1 MPIASARP
9 IGQLRK
15 PNPLWPTREAFY
27 ADLGLFILVVSGLY
41 SVNVIGALPGCEV
54 ILLPMLPVLLVA
66 KGGRAFQRQYLWFY
80 ILVAGWLLGTL
91 IADAYNDIAFFNRAK
106 GTSRV
111 IFFALDFMALAVLIN
126 EKKRR
131 IVVFS
136 LSYAIVLLF
145 GSFQFSRDFLL
156 QWKFGVSQG
165 SGVLAMLVSSY
176 FFSKRRYGIC
186 FLISLT
192 WAALNLY
199 YGFRSQLAIHFVA
212 AALTLPLIG
221 QARILRSGIRA
232 DQSKFRVVLTIVLVA
247 AAAYAANASIKYASK
262 TGLFDESTQE
272 KFEGQAG
279 GDYGV
284 LVGGRPETLVA
295 IQAIRD
301 SPIFGHGSFA
311 EGERYMQ
318 MKQDIQYEHGYS
330 DTDTP
335 EDLGYVT
342 IPTHSHLTLAWVE
355 GGILGGIC
363 WIYILMLVLRSV
375 LKLTLLRPD
384 LAPFYS
390 YALTGFLWDIL
401 YSPFG
406 SVNRIWA
413 AFYILMSYFILK
425 SATQKELE
433 IRQHKITLLAA
444 DRKVRIRLP
453 GRIVPSRISRA

>member
-1 MPIASARP
+1 MPIAIARP
-9 IGQLRK
+9 LGQVRK
-15 PNPLWPTREAFY
+15 PIRLWTSPEQFY
-27 ADLGLFILVVSGLY
+27 ADLGLFILVISGLY
-41 SVNVIGALPGCEV
+41 SVNLVGSLPGCEL

-91 IADAYNDIAFFNRAK
+91 IADSYNDIALFNRAK

-131 IVVFS
+131 IGVFS
-136 LSYAIVLLF
+136 LSYAVVLLF
-145 GSFQFSRDFLL
+145 GSYKFAPDFSLV
-156 QWKFGVSQG
+156 WKFGLSQG

-186 FLISLT
+186 FLISLL
-192 WAALNLY
+192 WAGLNLY
-199 YGFRSQLAIHFVA
+199 YGFRSQLAIHFVS
-212 AALTLPLIG
+212 AALTLPLFG
-221 QARILRSGIRA
+221 QARMLRSGLRA
-232 DQSKFRVVLTIVLVA
+232 DQSKFRVVLTIVLVG
-247 AAAYAANASIKYASK
+247 AAAYAANASIKYAAKS
-262 TGLFDESTQE
+262 GLFDESTQE

-295 IQAIRD
+295 IQAILD
-301 SPIFGHGSFA
+301 SPILGHGSFA
-311 EGERYMQ
+311 EGEKYLQ
-318 MKQDIQYEHGYS
+318 LKQDIQYEHGYS
-330 DTDTP
+330 DSDTP
-335 EDLGYVT
+335 QEYGYIT
-342 IPTHSHLTLAWVE
+342 IPTHSHLTLAWVD
-355 GGILGGIC
+355 GGILGGIL
-363 WIYILMLVLRSV
+363 WIYILGLILRAVLQLSF
-375 LKLTLLRPD
+375 LCPD

-413 AFYILMSYFILK
+413 AFYILMAYFILK
-425 SATQKELE
+425 NSTAKNLQV
-433 IRQHKITLLAA
+433 RQHRIATLAA
-444 DRKVRIRLP
+444 DRGLRIRP
-453 GRIVPSRISRA
+453 AARVTP